1 MGSPFLPLNKAD
13 LADNEDDNEDE
24 NHLCVHLGMTGVLL
38 VHPQM
43 LIVPL
48 LFRGELLPV
57 DAVPVYCNV
66 LMVTMAMAVAQSCH
80 LSERKLSQI
89 IFLSLEVECMQEII

>member
-1 MGSPFLPLNKAD
+1 MVTVRPPLLPLDETD
-13 LADNEDDNEDE
+13 LADDQDDDEDE
-24 NHLCVHLGMTGVLL
+24 DHLGVHLCVAGVLL

-80 LSERKLSQI
+80 LSERKL
-89 IFLSLEVECMQEII
+89 